1 MDIKNSEKLEKIEE
15 IGSVILWSIGVI
27 AFIVF
32 IGYPVFYKSDK
43 NEEPQNIKSEK
54 EINDEKVR
62 NDLVQKYNAVVFK
75 DQDFDFSEDIQNMS
89 DRNFLLEGSI
99 DDIYTENEKKY
110 VRLSSLWFQD
120 FLGIFESNNG
130 QSEYI
135 KNNDNS
141 ILDEYYAIVKIDN
154 VSKPSLKVVG
164 NIEGDSEDE
173 KTVELNT
180 DGTEVF
186 LFKGKLIDIIKID

>member
-1 MDIKNSEKLEKIEE
+1 MDIKNSEKLEKIKE